1 MRPVKIGTLTP
12 SDTSTVWFNPAAL
25 TSTGAAVA
33 PLQTST
39 LDNLAHIVTL
49 TAPVQATLA
58 GIAFTIVG
66 TDAAGNSQTEVIAA
80 GPASGATVNS
90 TKFFLSVLTIQP
102 SATMGTGAGAKVLAV
117 GLLAEAIG
125 YWVNLENT
133 MSAPMVMVNVT
144 GTINYTVLQTPANI
158 FDEVGTVYTA
168 LGVAI
173 PNMSA
178 VTTQVLANGGESCRA
193 IMLRIN
199 SFTAGAT
206 ITGYINSAGGG
217 Y

>member
-12 SDTSTVWFNPAAL
+12 SDTSTVWFNPGAF

-58 GIAFTIVG
+58 GIAFTVVG

-90 TKFFLSVLTIQP
+90 TQFFLTVETIQP
-102 SATMGTGAGAKVLAV
+102 SATMGGLVLSV

-178 VTTQVLANGGESCRA
+178 VTAQVLANGGESCRA

-206 ITGYINSAGGG
+206 ITAHINNSGGG

>member
-12 SDTSTVWFNPAAL
+12 SDTSTVWFNPASL

-90 TKFFLSVLTIQP
+90 TQFFLTVETIQP
-102 SATMGTGAGAKVLAV
+102 SATMGTKVLAI

-178 VTTQVLANGGESCRA
+178 VTAQVLANGGESCRA

>member
-12 SDTSTVWFNPAAL
+12 SDTSTVWFNPGAF

-90 TKFFLSVLTIQP
+90 TKFFLTVETIQP
-102 SATMGTGAGAKVLAV
+102 SATMGGLLLSV

-178 VTTQVLANGGESCRA
+178 VTAQVLANGGESCRA

>member
-1 MRPVKIGTLTP
+1 MRPIKVGPLTP
-12 SDTSTVWFNPAAL
+12 TDTSTGWFNANGL

-33 PLQTST
+33 VTQTST
-39 LDNLAHIVTL
+39 GDGMAHRVTL

-66 TDAAGNSQTEVIAA
+66 TNANGAAQTEVIAV
-80 GPASGATVNS
+80 GPASGATVS
-90 TKFFLSVLTIQP
+90 GALFFLTVATIQP
-102 SATMGTGAGAKVLAV
+102 DATMGVKVISV

-125 YWVNLENT
+125 EWINLENT
-133 MSAPMVMVNVT
+133 MTAPMVMVGVT
-144 GTINYTVLQTPANI
+144 GTIDYSVYQTPANI
-158 FDEVGTVYTA
+158 FNAPERDAVYTTIGMPITG
-168 LGVAI
+168 L
-173 PNMSA
+173 SA
-178 VTTQVLANGGESCRA
+178 VTANVLAAGGESCRA
-193 IMLRIN
+193 VMFRVN

>member
-12 SDTSTVWFNPAAL
+12 SDTSTVWFNPASL

-90 TKFFLSVLTIQP
+90 TKFFLTVETIQP
-102 SATMGTGAGAKVLAV
+102 SATMGGLVLSV

-178 VTTQVLANGGESCRA
+178 VTAQVLANGGESCRA

-206 ITGYINSAGGG
+206 ITAHINNSGGG

>member
-12 SDTSTVWFNPAAL
+12 SDTSTVWFNPGAF

-90 TKFFLSVLTIQP
+90 TKFFLTVETIQP
-102 SATMGTGAGAKVLAV
+102 SATMGTKVLAI

-158 FDEVGTVYTA
+158 FDEVGTAYTA

-178 VTTQVLANGGESCRA
+178 VTAQVLANGGESCRA

-206 ITGYINSAGGG
+206 ITAHINNSGGG

>member
-12 SDTSTVWFNPAAL
+12 SDTSTVWFNPGAF

-90 TKFFLSVLTIQP
+90 TQFFLTVETIQP
-102 SATMGTGAGAKVLAV
+102 SATMGTKVLAI

-158 FDEVGTVYTA
+158 FDEVGTAYTA

-178 VTTQVLANGGESCRA
+178 VTAQVLANGGESCRA

-206 ITGYINSAGGG
+206 ITAHINNSGGG

>member
-12 SDTSTVWFNPAAL
+12 SDTSTVWFNPNGF

-39 LDNLAHIVTL
+39 LDDLAHRVTL
-49 TAPVQATLA
+49 TAPTQASLA
-58 GIAFTIVG
+58 AIAFTVVG
-66 TDAAGNSQTEVIAA
+66 TDAAGNPQTEVIAA
-80 GPASGATVNS
+80 GPASGATVS
-90 TKFFLSVLTIQP
+90 GAKFFLSVLTIQP
-102 SATMGTGAGAKVLAV
+102 SATMGGLLLSV

-125 YWVNLENT
+125 QWINLENT

-178 VTTQVLANGGESCRA
+178 VTAQVLANGGESCRA

>member
-12 SDTSTVWFNPAAL
+12 SDTSTVWFNPGAF

-90 TKFFLSVLTIQP
+90 TQFFLTVETIQP
-102 SATMGTGAGAKVLAV
+102 SATMGTKVLAI

-178 VTTQVLANGGESCRA
+178 VTAQVLANGGESCRA
-193 IMLRIN
+193 VMLRVN

-206 ITGYINSAGGG
+206 ITAYINNSGGG

>member
-12 SDTSTVWFNPAAL
+12 SDTSTVWFNPASL

-58 GIAFTIVG
+58 GIAFTVVG

-90 TKFFLSVLTIQP
+90 TQFFLTVETIQP
-102 SATMGTGAGAKVLAV
+102 SATMGTKVLAI

-158 FDEVGTVYTA
+158 FDEVGTAYTA

-178 VTTQVLANGGESCRA
+178 VTAQVLANGGESCRA

>member
-12 SDTSTVWFNPAAL
+12 SDTSTVWFNPNGF

-39 LDNLAHIVTL
+39 LDDLAHRVTL
-49 TAPVQATLA
+49 TAPTQASLA
-58 GIAFTIVG
+58 AIAFTVVG
-66 TDAAGNSQTEVIAA
+66 TDAAGNPQTEVIAA
-80 GPASGATVNS
+80 GPASGATVS
-90 TKFFLSVLTIQP
+90 GAKFFLSVLTIQP
-102 SATMGTGAGAKVLAV
+102 SATMGGLLLSV

-125 YWVNLENT
+125 QWINLENT

-158 FDEVGTVYTA
+158 FDEVGTVYTD

-178 VTTQVLANGGESCRA
+178 VTAQVLANGGESCRA

>member
-12 SDTSTVWFNPAAL
+12 SDTSTVWFNPGAF

-90 TKFFLSVLTIQP
+90 TKFFLTVETIQP
-102 SATMGTGAGAKVLAV
+102 SATMGTKVLAI

-158 FDEVGTVYTA
+158 FNEVGTVYTA

-178 VTTQVLANGGESCRA
+178 VTAQVLANGGESCRA

-206 ITGYINSAGGG
+206 ITAHINNSGGG

>member
-12 SDTSTVWFNPAAL
+12 SDTSTVWFNPGAF

-58 GIAFTIVG
+58 GIAFSIVG
-66 TDAAGNSQTEVIAA
+66 TDAAGNAQTEVIAA

-90 TKFFLSVLTIQP
+90 TKFFLTVETIQP
-102 SATMGTGAGAKVLAV
+102 SATMGGLVLSV

-158 FDEVGTVYTA
+158 FDEVGTVYTD

-178 VTTQVLANGGESCRA
+178 VTAQVLANGGESCRA

-206 ITGYINSAGGG
+206 ITAHINNSGGG

>member
-12 SDTSTVWFNPAAL
+12 SDTSTVWFNPGAF

-90 TKFFLSVLTIQP
+90 TKFFLTVETIQP
-102 SATMGTGAGAKVLAV
+102 SATMGGLVLSV

-158 FDEVGTVYTA
+158 FDEVGTVYTD

-178 VTTQVLANGGESCRA
+178 VTAQVLANSGESCRA

-206 ITGYINSAGGG
+206 ITAHINNSGGG

>member
-12 SDTSTVWFNPAAL
+12 SDTSTVWFNPGAF

-39 LDNLAHIVTL
+39 LDNLAHRVTL

-58 GIAFTIVG
+58 GIAFTVVG

-90 TKFFLSVLTIQP
+90 TQFFLTVETIQP
-102 SATMGTGAGAKVLAV
+102 SATMGTKVLAI

-178 VTTQVLANGGESCRA
+178 VTAQVLANGGESCRA

-206 ITGYINSAGGG
+206 ITAHINNSGGG

>member
-1 MRPVKIGTLTP
+1 MRPVKIGPLTP
-12 SDTSTVWFNPAAL
+12 SDTSTVWFNPASL

-39 LDNLAHIVTL
+39 LDNLAHIITL
-49 TAPVQATLA
+49 TAPVQASLA
-58 GIAFTIVG
+58 AIAFTVVG
-66 TDAAGNSQTEVIAA
+66 TDAAGNPQTEVIAA
-80 GPASGATVNS
+80 GPVSGATVNS

-133 MSAPMVMVNVT
+133 MSAPMV
-144 GTINYTVLQTPANI
+144 
-158 FDEVGTVYTA
+158 
-168 LGVAI
+168 
-173 PNMSA
+173 
-178 VTTQVLANGGESCRA
+178 NGGESCRA

>member
-12 SDTSTVWFNPAAL
+12 SDTSTVWFNPASL

-90 TKFFLSVLTIQP
+90 TKFFLTVETIQP
-102 SATMGTGAGAKVLAV
+102 SATMGGLVLSV

-178 VTTQVLANGGESCRA
+178 VTAQVLANGGESCRA
-193 IMLRIN
+193 VMLRVN

-206 ITGYINSAGGG
+206 ITAYINN
-217 Y
+217 

>member
-90 TKFFLSVLTIQP
+90 TQFFLTVETIQP
-102 SATMGTGAGAKVLAV
+102 SATMGTKVLAI

-158 FDEVGTVYTA
+158 FDEVGTAYTA

-178 VTTQVLANGGESCRA
+178 VTAQVLANGGESCRA

-206 ITGYINSAGGG
+206 ITAHINNSGGG

>member
-12 SDTSTVWFNPAAL
+12 SDTSTVWFNPGAF

-90 TKFFLSVLTIQP
+90 TKFFLTVETIQP
-102 SATMGTGAGAKVLAV
+102 SATMGGLLLSI

-178 VTTQVLANGGESCRA
+178 VTAQVLANGGESCRA

-206 ITGYINSAGGG
+206 ITAHINNSGGG

>member
-12 SDTSTVWFNPAAL
+12 SDTSTVWFNPGAF

-58 GIAFTIVG
+58 GIAFTVVG

-90 TKFFLSVLTIQP
+90 TQFFLTVETIQP
-102 SATMGTGAGAKVLAV
+102 SATMGTKVLAI

-158 FDEVGTVYTA
+158 FDEVGTAYTA

-178 VTTQVLANGGESCRA
+178 VTAQVLANGGESCRA

-206 ITGYINSAGGG
+206 ITAHINNSGGG

>member
-1 MRPVKIGTLTP
+1 MRPVKIGPLTP
-12 SDTSTVWFNPAAL
+12 SDTSTVWFNPASL

-39 LDNLAHIVTL
+39 LDNLAHRITL
-49 TAPVQATLA
+49 TAPVQASLA
-58 GIAFTIVG
+58 AIAFTVVG
-66 TDAAGNSQTEVIAA
+66 TDAAGNPQTEVIAA
-80 GPASGATVNS
+80 GPVSGATVNS

-102 SATMGTGAGAKVLAV
+102 SATMGGLVLAV

-178 VTTQVLANGGESCRA
+178 VTAQVLANGGESCRA

-206 ITGYINSAGGG
+206 ITAHINNSGGG

>member
-12 SDTSTVWFNPAAL
+12 SDTSTVWFNPGAF

-90 TKFFLSVLTIQP
+90 TKFFLTVETIQP
-102 SATMGTGAGAKVLAV
+102 SATMGGLLLSV

-158 FDEVGTVYTA
+158 FDEVGTVYTD

-178 VTTQVLANGGESCRA
+178 VTAQVLANGGESCRA
-193 IMLRIN
+193 VMLRVN

-206 ITGYINSAGGG
+206 ITAYINNSGGG

>member
-12 SDTSTVWFNPAAL
+12 SDTSTVWFNPASL

-39 LDNLAHIVTL
+39 LDNLAHRVTL

-90 TKFFLSVLTIQP
+90 TKFFLTVETIQP
-102 SATMGTGAGAKVLAV
+102 SATMGGLVLSV

-158 FDEVGTVYTA
+158 FDEVGTAYTA

-178 VTTQVLANGGESCRA
+178 VTAQVLANGGESCRA

-206 ITGYINSAGGG
+206 ITAHINNSGGG

>member
-12 SDTSTVWFNPAAL
+12 SDTSTVWFNPGAF

-58 GIAFTIVG
+58 GIAFTVVG

-90 TKFFLSVLTIQP
+90 TKFFLTVETIQP
-102 SATMGTGAGAKVLAV
+102 SATMGGLVLSV

-178 VTTQVLANGGESCRA
+178 VTAQVLANGGESCRA

-206 ITGYINSAGGG
+206 ITAHINNSGGG

>member
-12 SDTSTVWFNPAAL
+12 SDTSTVWFNPGAF

-90 TKFFLSVLTIQP
+90 TKFFLTVETIQP
-102 SATMGTGAGAKVLAV
+102 SATMGGLVLSV

-158 FDEVGTVYTA
+158 FDEVGTVYTD

-178 VTTQVLANGGESCRA
+178 VTAQVLANGGESCRA
-193 IMLRIN
+193 IMLRI
-199 SFTAGAT
+199 SHDHC
-206 ITGYINSAGGG
+206 SHQ
-217 Y
+217 

>member
-90 TKFFLSVLTIQP
+90 TQFFLTVETIQP
-102 SATMGTGAGAKVLAV
+102 SATMGTKVLAI

-178 VTTQVLANGGESCRA
+178 VTAQVLANGGESCRA

-206 ITGYINSAGGG
+206 ITAHINNSGGG

>member
-12 SDTSTVWFNPAAL
+12 SDTSTVWFNPGAF

-90 TKFFLSVLTIQP
+90 TKFFLTVETIQP
-102 SATMGTGAGAKVLAV
+102 SATMGGLVLSV

-158 FDEVGTVYTA
+158 FDEVGTVYTD

-178 VTTQVLANGGESCRA
+178 VTAQVLANGGESCRA
-193 IMLRIN
+193 VMLRVN

-206 ITGYINSAGGG
+206 ITAYINNSGGG

>member
-1 MRPVKIGTLTP
+1 
-12 SDTSTVWFNPAAL
+12 
-25 TSTGAAVA
+25 
-33 PLQTST
+33 
-39 LDNLAHIVTL
+39 
-49 TAPVQATLA
+49 
-58 GIAFTIVG
+58 
-66 TDAAGNSQTEVIAA
+66 
-80 GPASGATVNS
+80 
-90 TKFFLSVLTIQP
+90 
-102 SATMGTGAGAKVLAV
+102 MGTKVLAI

-158 FDEVGTVYTA
+158 FDEVGTAYTA

-178 VTTQVLANGGESCRA
+178 VTAQVLANGGESCRA

-206 ITGYINSAGGG
+206 ITAHINNSGGG

>member
-12 SDTSTVWFNPAAL
+12 SDTSTVWFNPASL

-90 TKFFLSVLTIQP
+90 TKFFLTVETIQP
-102 SATMGTGAGAKVLAV
+102 SATMGGLLLSV

-158 FDEVGTVYTA
+158 FDEVGTAYTA

-178 VTTQVLANGGESCRA
+178 VTAQVLANGGESCRA

-206 ITGYINSAGGG
+206 ITAHINNSGGG

>member
-12 SDTSTVWFNPAAL
+12 SDTSTVWFNPGAF

-90 TKFFLSVLTIQP
+90 TKFFLTVETIQP
-102 SATMGTGAGAKVLAV
+102 SATMGGLLLSV

-158 FDEVGTVYTA
+158 FDEVGTVYTD

-178 VTTQVLANGGESCRA
+178 VTAQVLANGGESCRA

-206 ITGYINSAGGG
+206 ITAHINNSGGG

>member
-12 SDTSTVWFNPAAL
+12 SDTSTVWFNPGAF

-90 TKFFLSVLTIQP
+90 TKFFLTVETIQP
-102 SATMGTGAGAKVLAV
+102 SATMGGLLLSV

-178 VTTQVLANGGESCRA
+178 VTAQVLANGGESCRA
-193 IMLRIN
+193 VMLRVN

-206 ITGYINSAGGG
+206 ITAYINNSGGG

>member
-1 MRPVKIGTLTP
+1 
-12 SDTSTVWFNPAAL
+12 
-25 TSTGAAVA
+25 
-33 PLQTST
+33 
-39 LDNLAHIVTL
+39 
-49 TAPVQATLA
+49 LA

-90 TKFFLSVLTIQP
+90 TQFFLTVETIQP
-102 SATMGTGAGAKVLAV
+102 SATMGGLVLSV

-178 VTTQVLANGGESCRA
+178 VTAQVLANGGESCRA

-206 ITGYINSAGGG
+206 ITAHINNSGGG

>member
-1 MRPVKIGTLTP
+1 MRPVKIGPLTP
-12 SDTSTVWFNPAAL
+12 SDTSTVWFNPASL

-39 LDNLAHIVTL
+39 LDNLAHRITL
-49 TAPVQATLA
+49 TAPVQASLA
-58 GIAFTIVG
+58 ALAFTVVG
-66 TDAAGNSQTEVIAA
+66 TDAAGNPQTEVIAA
-80 GPASGATVNS
+80 GPVSGATVNS

-102 SATMGTGAGAKVLAV
+102 SATMGGLVLAV

-178 VTTQVLANGGESCRA
+178 VTAQVLANGGESCRA

-206 ITGYINSAGGG
+206 ITAHINNSGGG